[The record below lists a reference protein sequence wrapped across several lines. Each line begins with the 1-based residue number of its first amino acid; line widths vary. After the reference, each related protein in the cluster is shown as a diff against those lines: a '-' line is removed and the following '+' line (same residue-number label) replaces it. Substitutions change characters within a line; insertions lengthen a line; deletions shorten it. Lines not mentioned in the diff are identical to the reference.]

1 MTPWLAL
8 SLGLW
13 LGQTP
18 EITPSLPPDAETQD
32 PAALELREAWERALQ
47 NADATDEG
55 QDFTDGTVQM
65 PVLDVGGTAEADR
78 SVSVPST
85 AATGSATD
93 TQATGTGGA
102 GTEGTSGEAQAPGA
116 PPPVV
121 SAAPTTGNPQ
131 RDVEQLR
138 AQVQALQAQLQAQQE
153 QDTVRAEALQQQL
166 TGMRERA
173 EELELMRQ
181 QRLAELERAGQWL
194 LAVDQ
199 ALAVGELDVGD
210 ALQEADAALAQ
221 VAQSATDAGS
231 GQTVILVEGA
241 RGSIARALN
250 SAGHRD
256 TSSARWDLFYAAEQ
270 IREARRQNLD
280 EASATTLT
288 R

>member
-8 SLGLW
+8 SVGLW

-18 EITPSLPPDAETQD
+18 EVTPPLPPDADTQD

-65 PVLDVGGTAEADR
+65 PPLDLGGTEA
-78 SVSVPST
+78 
-85 AATGSATD
+85 A
-93 TQATGTGGA
+93 TQATGIGGA
-102 GTEGTSGEAQAPGA
+102 GTEGTSGEAEAQEAT
-116 PPPVV
+116 PPMG
-121 SAAPTTGNPQ
+121 SAAPATGNLQ
-131 RDVEQLR
+131 RDMEQLR
-138 AQVQALQAQLQAQQE
+138 AQVQKLQTQLQDQQQ
-153 QDTVRAEALQQQL
+153 QDTARAEALEQQL
-166 TGMRERA
+166 TGMQERA

-181 QRLAELERAGQWL
+181 QRLAELERAEQWL
-194 LAVDQ
+194 VAVDQ
-199 ALAVGELDVGD
+199 ALEAGELDVGD

-231 GQTVILVEGA
+231 GHTVLLVEGA
-241 RGSIARALN
+241 RGSIARVLN
-250 SAGHRD
+250 LVGHRD
-256 TSSARWDLFYAAEQ
+256 SSQARWVLFDAAEQ